1 MVGKVVVFCPVE
13 LSVVGTV
20 FAEKVGA
27 MRCMKCV
34 HPEPA
39 GHLWVDL
46 GGVEEG
52 CDLGAGVVV
61 VTSAEPFAAHLDPV
75 GGEGLCAA
83 RPHASGGMIAP
94 AVVWVGQGV
103 EDLQGF
109 DALFAEARTVEALR
123 GSRKV
128 WVWKE
133 RLNGSLLCCA

>member
-13 LSVVGTV
+13 LGVVGTI
-20 FAEKVGA
+20 FSEKVGA
-27 MRCMKCV
+27 VRGMKCV

-46 GGVEEG
+46 GGVEESRY
-52 CDLGAGVVV
+52 ARPGVVV
-61 VTSAEPFAAHLDPV
+61 VASAEPFAAHLDPV
-75 GGEGLCAA
+75 SGEGLCAA

-94 AVVWVGQGV
+94 AVVGIGQGV

-109 DALFAEARTVEALR
+109 DALFAEARTVEAS
-123 GSRKV
+123 GGCGEV